1 MIRAPDTEAER
12 LALQRQAQLTK
23 PRGALGRLEAL
34 AVRLAALQGRA
45 RPSVD
50 HVQITVFAADHGV
63 TTEGVSAFPAAVT
76 VEMIRNFASG
86 GAAISVLAQH
96 LGAGLEVV
104 DVGTRSD
111 YPCPEGVRQERVAH
125 GSGNLRREPAMDADQ
140 RLRAEASG
148 RASVE
153 RAAEAGAELFVGGEM
168 GIGNTTAATALAC
181 ALLGLKAEA
190 VTGPGTGL
198 DADGIARKVAVI
210 NDALALHGPHCDSP
224 EAALERLGGLE
235 IAALV
240 GAYQACG
247 ERGVPALVD
256 GFIASVA
263 ALAALR
269 REPALAPWLLCA
281 HRSAEPGHAAVLA
294 ELPGA
299 PLLDLGLHLGEG
311 SGAAAAVPLL
321 RLACALHNEMATFAE
336 AGVSED

>member
-1 MIRAPDTEAER
+1 MIRAPDTEAEH

-63 TTEGVSAFPAAVT
+63 TAEGVSAFPAAVT

-336 AGVSED
+336 ASVSED